1 MTSHVDVLVVA
12 AMADEA
18 AAVSSLCKNLRA
30 FAHPFAG
37 GGKGR
42 DAGTSGEVSASVGTL
57 ECAGSGAQGAD
68 GYQAPIALVTT
79 GVGTAAASAVLAWA
93 VGEFSPRLIVNV
105 GSCGGLA
112 EDITVGTVAIGSS
125 YAYSI
130 AEATAFGYET
140 GQVPGAPAQFGR
152 EECETRARRAL
163 EAVEAA
169 GLPARAGL
177 MLSGDAFVT
186 ADIADGMRAKF
197 PGAITADMESCAFA
211 HVAHLMQV
219 PFLALRAVSDLCS
232 PRANEEFHIGLE
244 VAAQASAQALAQ
256 ALPALR

>member
-1 MTSHVDVLVVA
+1 
-12 AMADEA
+12 MAEEA
-18 AAVSSLCKNLRA
+18 AAVSALGTD
-30 FAHPFAG
+30 FHPVAHPFAG
-37 GGKGR
+37 
-42 DAGTSGEVSASVGTL
+42 AGQGEGAGPSGAVSASVGTL
-57 ECAGSGAQGAD
+57 ECAGSGVSSSAASGAGTSGSD
-68 GYQAPIALVTT
+68 ASSATIALVTT
-79 GVGTAAASAVLAWA
+79 GVGTAAASAVLSWA
-93 VGEFSPRLIVNV
+93 VGEFAPRLIVNV

-112 EDITVGTVAIGSS
+112 DDITVGTVAIGTS
-125 YAYSI
+125 YSYSI

-140 GQVPGAPAQFGR
+140 GQVPGAPARFGG
-152 EECETRARRAL
+152 EECEQRAARTL

-169 GLPARAGL
+169 GLSARSGL

-186 ADIADGMRAKF
+186 ADIAEGVRAKF

-211 HVAHLMQV
+211 HVAHLFQV

-244 VAAQASAQALAQ
+244 VAAEASARALRC

>member
-1 MTSHVDVLVVA
+1 
-12 AMADEA
+12 MAEEA
-18 AAVSSLCKNLRA
+18 AAVSALCTNLNSV
-30 FAHPFAG
+30 AHPFAG
-37 GGKGR
+37 AGKGEG
-42 DAGTSGEVSASVGTL
+42 AGSSSAVAASVGTL
-57 ECAGSGAQGAD
+57 GCAGSGVQGSD
-68 GYQAPIALVTT
+68 VSSAPIALVTT
-79 GVGTAAASAVLAWA
+79 GVGTAAASAVLSWA

-130 AEATAFGYET
+130 AEATAFGYEK
-140 GQVPGAPAQFGR
+140 GQVPGAPSRFGDADGKQ
-152 EECETRARRAL
+152 RAARAL

-169 GLPARAGL
+169 GLSARSGL

-186 ADIADGMRAKF
+186 ADTAEGVRAKF

-211 HVAHLMQV
+211 HVAHLFQV

-244 VAAQASAQALAQ
+244 VAAEASARALNR

>member
-12 AMADEA
+12 AMAEEA
-18 AAVSSLCKNLRA
+18 AAVSSLCTDLRA
-30 FAHPFAG
+30 VAHPFAG
-37 GGKGR
+37 GGQGR
-42 DAGTSGEVSASVGTL
+42 DAGASGEVSASVGTL
-57 ECAGSGAQGAD
+57 ECAGSGAQGSD
-68 GYQAPIALVTT
+68 GCQAPIALVTT
-79 GVGTAAASAVLAWA
+79 GVGTAAASAVLTWA
-93 VGEFSPRLIVNV
+93 IGEFSPRLIVNV

-112 EDITVGTVAIGSS
+112 EDIAVGTVAVGSS

-140 GQVPGAPAQFGR
+140 GQVPGAPAQFGGQ
-152 EECETRARRAL
+152 ECEARARRAL

-169 GLPARAGL
+169 GLRARSGL

-186 ADIADGMRAKF
+186 ADIAEGVRAKF

-211 HVAHLMQV
+211 HVAHLFQV

-244 VAAQASAQALAQ
+244 VAAEASAQALAH
-256 ALPALR
+256 ALPSLR